1 MSSTASVKSRI
12 NLIPKAIKSLLR
24 SDEFYNLVMS
34 RTLKFS
40 LTMKLKS
47 DSWRLSE
54 REFMILI
61 NFYEISKQNKRAK
74 EATME

>member
-1 MSSTASVKSRI
+1 
-12 NLIPKAIKSLLR
+12 
-24 SDEFYNLVMS
+24 
-34 RTLKFS
+34 
-40 LTMKLKS
+40 MKLKS